1 MTQVSIPMNVHE
13 SEEVIP
19 LAAFILI
26 DVVDIELHTVGQF
39 DPMSLQIST
48 SPEGRQGD
56 IPVGVCLGEID
67 IDGTD
72 GFWKLP
78 FLGHGFLY
86 HRFTLTS
93 NSAAA

>member
-1 MTQVSIPMNVHE
+1 
-13 SEEVIP
+13 
-19 LAAFILI
+19 
-26 DVVDIELHTVGQF
+26 
-39 DPMSLQIST
+39 
-48 SPEGRQGD
+48 
-56 IPVGVCLGEID
+56 VGVCLGEID